1 MFQSALLILLA
12 LVVLSILILIHEFG
26 HFLAAKL
33 SGVWVEEFGIG
44 LPPTVFKKKFKGT
57 IYSIN
62 LLPIGGFVRLHGE
75 VDKEEPKY
83 PKKAYVNKGK
93 PARLFIALAG
103 VFMNFV
109 LTVVLFSAVYFFT
122 GLGRGVRVNEVLPGS
137 SAESAGFVKDDI
149 IKSIGGVD
157 TNDFE
162 KFQQIVEGAKGKT
175 TTAVVERTVKVK
187 NKEALQEK
195 TLTITLPK
203 EASPQI
209 GLLGVVYSPI
219 EIYRPPLFQRPII
232 YTIYGYNKTIFLGNK
247 MLQGFATLFTE
258 LSKGKMPQGVAGP
271 IGVTALVAGVAQNG
285 LLPLLEF
292 SGFISLN
299 LALINLVPFPP
310 LDGSRVIFITTE
322 LFLGKNI
329 LRKIETH
336 AYTVGMIILL
346 AFMLVVSVGEIP
358 RLISAGSLN
367 GFINS
372 LIQ

>member
-1 MFQSALLILLA
+1 M
-12 LVVLSILILIHEFG
+12 E
-26 HFLAAKL
+26 
-33 SGVWVEEFGIG
+33 
-44 LPPTVFKKKFKGT
+44 
-57 IYSIN
+57 
-62 LLPIGGFVRLHGE
+62 
-75 VDKEEPKY
+75 
-83 PKKAYVNKGK
+83 
-93 PARLFIALAG
+93 
-103 VFMNFV
+103 
-109 LTVVLFSAVYFFT
+109 
-122 GLGRGVRVNEVLPGS
+122 
-137 SAESAGFVKDDI
+137 
-149 IKSIGGVD
+149 
-157 TNDFE
+157 
-162 KFQQIVEGAKGKT
+162 
-175 TTAVVERTVKVK
+175 
-187 NKEALQEK
+187 
-195 TLTITLPK
+195 
-203 EASPQI
+203 
-209 GLLGVVYSPI
+209 
-219 EIYRPPLFQRPII
+219 
-232 YTIYGYNKTIFLGNK
+232 
-247 MLQGFATLFTE
+247 LFTE